1 MNKYFKH
8 VFKLKYRNIQQLS
21 FAFICVII
29 SNLTLTVPI
38 LRKKMGATQSL
49 TNSNDVTN
57 LLTNAITSSCISATN
72 SAVQQNQLSITG
84 CQFIDLQGFNQSNTT
99 QMSSTSMNSVE
110 AQQSSNTQMLQTI
123 VDTASSQG
131 VVLPHGKTIS
141 QVIDDVAT
149 SISTNMTSAA
159 YSDLSNS
166 IFQNNTLTPSCKATN
181 PNSPTG
187 IDLVDASQSN
197 NASVISTA
205 VSKNASVQAITT
217 SITQNFQNSSSAK
230 VKSEAGIIAI
240 VIGII
245 VVVVAIAICF
255 LTYET
260 EKVAAQF
267 LFYLAIAGVI
277 LAILAVIVGVIA
289 LIYYH
294 EKQVDVGQQWL
305 DAATCTGSAACPNM
319 YVNVSSTITL
329 PYVCQGYKCTGS
341 GTNQSCTNGKCNTVK
356 CTQTSDCT
364 SAVGSG
370 STCYIQS
377 SGTQGYCTTTTSTP
391 APTTPAAGTTPTSS

>member
-1 MNKYFKH
+1 
-8 VFKLKYRNIQQLS
+8 
-21 FAFICVII
+21 
-29 SNLTLTVPI
+29 
-38 LRKKMGATQSL
+38 
-49 TNSNDVTN
+49 
-57 LLTNAITSSCISATN
+57 
-72 SAVQQNQLSITG
+72 
-84 CQFIDLQGFNQSNTT
+84 
-99 QMSSTSMNSVE
+99 MNSVS

-123 VDTASSQG
+123 VDTASAQG

-166 IFQNNTLTPSCKATN
+166 IFQTNTFSGSCPLTTTSGVTVAN
-181 PNSPTG
+181 
-187 IDLVDASQSN
+187 LVDVSQAN
-197 NASVISTA
+197 NASIISTA
-205 VSKNASVQAITT
+205 VSNNTSIQAITT
-217 SITQNFQNSSSAK
+217 EITQNFQNSSSAK

-245 VVVVAIAICF
+245 VVVITVAICF
-255 LTYET
+255 LTYESAEIAT
-260 EKVAAQF
+260 KL

-277 LAILAVIVGVIA
+277 LAVIALIVGVIA

-341 GTNQSCTNGKCNTVK
+341 GTSQSCTNGKCNTVK

-370 STCYIQS
+370 STCYVQS

-391 APTTPAAGTTPTSS
+391 AAPVTPTPPPSS